1 MRHAFVI
8 KEFWLEKSGR
18 FGILSDWDT
27 HLFFVQLLFIS
38 ILFSLKLQMR
48 VLDPGC
54 ASNLFHKWNCL
65 VIPFTS
71 GRCDRPHNR
80 YPWNRKYFWF
90 ISRYV
95 LIPTIFHFSSSI
107 FEALEEHKYSL
118 EHQKCHICLLLQLIF
133 WILLQSLK
141 LGVHLYIA

>member
-1 MRHAFVI
+1 MFFSVHT
-8 KEFWLEKSGR
+8 KL
-18 FGILSDWDT
+18 LMNSDWRNQVD
-27 HLFFVQLLFIS
+27 LEFFQIETRTCFCV
-38 ILFSLKLQMR
+38 LFSLKLQMR

-95 LIPTIFHFSSSI
+95 LIPTIFHLSSSI

-118 EHQKCHICLLLQLIF
+118 EHEKGHICLLLQLIF

-141 LGVHLYIA
+141 LCRGRLCITQG